1 MYAFLEKH
9 TLLSIFL
16 YTVQSLCYGGP
27 LDTTSL
33 IIFNVKLLR
42 SQTYTVQ
49 KQKGSDPMYY
59 GTKGWYVAELKKLGV
74 RYHEGRKLESYR
86 GHILRNLLIAQQEK
100 LKEQ

>member
-1 MYAFLEKH
+1 ME
-9 TLLSIFL
+9 
-16 YTVQSLCYGGP
+16 P
-27 LDTTSL
+27 LDTARL
-33 IIFNVKLLR
+33 IIFTGKLLPPP
-42 SQTYTVQ
+42 TYTVQ

-86 GHILRNLLIAQQEK
+86 GHILRNLLLAQQKK

>member
-1 MYAFLEKH
+1 MHFLEKH

-27 LDTTSL
+27 LNTTSL

-42 SQTYTVQ
+42 SPTYTVQ

-86 GHILRNLLIAQQEK
+86 GHVLRNLLIAQQEK

>member
-1 MYAFLEKH
+1 MHCLEKH

-16 YTVQSLCYGGP
+16 YTVQRLCYRGP

-42 SQTYTVQ
+42 PPTYTVQ

>member
-1 MYAFLEKH
+1 M
-9 TLLSIFL
+9 I
-16 YTVQSLCYGGP
+16 
-27 LDTTSL
+27 

-42 SQTYTVQ
+42 PPNIYCSKT
-49 KQKGSDPMYY
+49 KGSDPMYY